1 MTGDSV
7 IASLAPA
14 GRQVARIRVL
24 HVIEAIDGGVKRHV
38 MSILA
43 SVDRRRFEV
52 EVAGPTQ
59 RLETDEGETF
69 AADVEATGVRL
80 NPIEMARAVSPLH
93 DLRALLQLWRL
104 IRRRRYDVIH
114 GHSSK
119 GGFLARVAG
128 WLTGTPSIY
137 TANALY
143 FLRLPPGAR
152 RMLYTGLERLAGHVT
167 TRFVAVS
174 ESEAE
179 VAIRE
184 RLVARR
190 KVVVIPNGV
199 EAEAFNRPAHA
210 RAHIRAELQIP
221 LDAVVIG
228 TAARLTAQK
237 DPECLVRAVREV
249 VGRTRRE
256 VFLVWAGDGELGADV
271 RRVVAECGLE
281 HRCRFLGT
289 RRDVRA
295 VMCAFDVVALTSRY
309 EGLPYV
315 LLEAMAL
322 GLPVVATDVV
332 GSRDVV
338 EHEVNGY
345 LVPPESPAAVAD
357 ALLALVNSDTR
368 RAELGERG
376 RRMAAERYTL
386 ESMTRRLEALYTE
399 LAERPSGS
407 PVEGRWLRRET
418 AST

>member
-1 MTGDSV
+1 MT
-7 IASLAPA
+7 
-14 GRQVARIRVL
+14 RIRVL

-43 SVDRRRFEV
+43 SVDRRRFEL

-59 RLETDEGETF
+59 RPETEEGDTF
-69 AADVEATGVRL
+69 VADVAALGVRL
-80 NPIEMARAVSPLH
+80 NTIEMARAVHPKR
-93 DLRALLQLWRL
+93 DFRALLQLTRL
-104 IRRRRYDVIH
+104 MRRRRYDVIH

-119 GGFLARVAG
+119 GGFLARIAG
-128 WLTGTPSIY
+128 WLTGTPAIY

-143 FLRLPPGAR
+143 FLRMPPGAR
-152 RMLYTGLERLAGHVT
+152 RGLYAGLERLAG
-167 TRFVAVS
+167 RFTARFIAVS
-174 ESEAE
+174 QSERD

-184 RLVARR
+184 RLVAPQ
-190 KVVVIPNGV
+190 KIVVIPNGV
-199 EAEAFNRPAHA
+199 EAEAFQRPVHA

-249 VGRTRRE
+249 VARTRRE
-256 VFLVWAGDGELGADV
+256 VFLVWAGDGELAADV
-271 RRVVAECGLE
+271 RRIVAECGLE
-281 HRCRFLGT
+281 QRCRLLGI

-295 VMCAFDVVALTSRY
+295 VMCAFDIVALTSRY
-309 EGLPYV
+309 EGMPYV

-332 GSRDVV
+332 GTRDVV
-338 EHEVNGY
+338 ENGVNGY
-345 LVPPESPAAVAD
+345 LVPPESPTAVAD

-368 RAELGERG
+368 RGELGERG

-386 ESMTRRLEALYTE
+386 ESMTKRLESLYTE
-399 LAERPSGS
+399 LAKHRSGS
-407 PVEGRWLRRET
+407 PPERQWLRRET